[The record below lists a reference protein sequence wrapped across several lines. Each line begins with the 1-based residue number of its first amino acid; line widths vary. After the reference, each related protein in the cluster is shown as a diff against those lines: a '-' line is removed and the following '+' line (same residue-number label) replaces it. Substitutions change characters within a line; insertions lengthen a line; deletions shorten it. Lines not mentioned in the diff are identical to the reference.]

1 MVKINQHNDPLSDKP
16 VRERKSAAKPK
27 KDKGGAFVSSVTPIK
42 EKDSGVLAQEL
53 AAKKLEE
60 ELTARIRQL
69 ESRLAEQE
77 SLLAERSAEL
87 DAVKAD
93 AATVAGLENQLRDKD
108 ELLNAKDM
116 AFKQR
121 EENLNAQIAD
131 LQNQLVKSPTRAH
144 G

>member
-87 DAVKAD
+87 DAD